1 MFLEKCLVS
10 NLISKLLS
18 FIHPTE
24 RQDVVVAGK
33 ESWPVGKSGRK
44 LGILPGCECVTYKAW
59 PDATYDFVGIDAK
72 QDDDGVV
79 RTVYRFHDP
88 VSKKDFFLA
97 EELVNILLY
106 KTK

>member
-1 MFLEKCLVS
+1 M
-10 NLISKLLS
+10 
-18 FIHPTE
+18 
-24 RQDVVVAGK
+24 
-33 ESWPVGKSGRK
+33 
-44 LGILPGCECVTYKAW
+44 
-59 PDATYDFVGIDAK
+59 DAK
-72 QDDDGVV
+72 QDDDGVI